1 MKIVFK
7 NPLFDGQ
14 LLRALSHVYYG
25 GADVGEC
32 LAVAARITDG
42 DAESWYRE
50 WSAIGERLYV
60 VGERSRAAGNRVSAR
75 EAFLRSSNY
84 FRTAGIVLLGTPVDP
99 RLILSYDRQ
108 RDAFRQATALFDTPV
123 EMVSIPFEGH
133 TLPGYFFAVDASGAP
148 RPTLILIGGYD
159 STTEELYFFSVAAA
173 LRRGYNCLCYDG
185 PGQGGALLHEG
196 LASRPDWERVIT
208 PGMDYALTR
217 VDVDAQRV
225 ALIGLSLGGYLALRA
240 ATREHRLAACIADPG
255 QYDLL
260 EAIRSRLPLS
270 PKMRARFPDVPALVL
285 LPLLAAMK
293 RQPFLAWT
301 LRRAM
306 LVHGVRTPQ
315 DYLKAAANYT
325 LVGRIAEITCP
336 TLICDAADDTIS
348 AFARQAYDM
357 LQCPKSYERFTAE
370 EGAGEHCEMGARSLF
385 HQRTFDWLDALFATP
400 TVETDGAQGVVAGD
414 VGTR

>member
-1 MKIVFK
+1 VKIAFK

-32 LAVAARITDG
+32 LAVAARIPDG
-42 DAESWYRE
+42 DTERWYRE
-50 WSAIGERLYV
+50 WMAIGERLYA
-60 VGERSRAAGNRVSAR
+60 VGEHSRAAGANASAR

-84 FRTAGIVLLGTPVDP
+84 FRTAGIVLLGAPVDP
-99 RLILSYDRQ
+99 RFVTSYDRQ
-108 RDAFRQATALFDTPV
+108 RDAFHQAIALFETPV
-123 EMVSIPFEGH
+123 ETVSIPFEGH
-133 TLPGYFFAVDASGAP
+133 ALPGYFFAVDDSGKP
-148 RPTLILIGGYD
+148 RPTLILTGGYD

-196 LASRPDWERVIT
+196 LTSRPDWELVIT

-217 VDVDAQRV
+217 FDVDARHV

-240 ATREHRLAACIADPG
+240 ATGEHRLAACIADPG

-260 EAIRSRLPLS
+260 DAIRSRLPLS
-270 PKMRARFPDVPALVL
+270 PKMRAKFPDVPPLVL

-306 LVHGVRTPQ
+306 LVHGVQTPQ
-315 DYLKAAANYT
+315 GYLKAVADYT
-325 LVGRIAEITCP
+325 LVGRIGAITCP

-348 AFARQAYDM
+348 AFARQTYDM
-357 LQCPKSYERFTAE
+357 LQCPKSYQRFTSE

-385 HQRTFDWLDALFATP
+385 HQRAFDWLDALFVTP
-400 TVETDGAQGVVAGD
+400 AVETDGVNGALASGAGV
-414 VGTR
+414 R